1 MLAESEY
8 NLAKRALRFCAESP
22 LFPEWEFQTL
32 FGLSRNEVLS
42 MSEFNAHAAV
52 PAELALAV
60 SGAINNLLHYPH
72 GKLPLVQSQVGPI
85 DQLEK
90 LGQAWSAL
98 YPPA

>member
-1 MLAESEY
+1 MFSESEY
-8 NLAKRALRFCAESP
+8 NLIKRALHFCAEGP

-42 MSEFNAHAAV
+42 VSEFNTQAAV
-52 PAELALAV
+52 SAELALAIN
-60 SGAINNLLHYPH
+60 GALSNLLYYPH

-85 DQLEK
+85 EQLEK